1 MKTLKLLSLLLFVPL
16 VFHAQKSL
24 TGLWIGTLSNDS
36 TTIRKDQSF
45 EIALTQYKEKVYGYS
60 RSTFIINDTLYY
72 ILKRVKGTID
82 GEICEVKDDE
92 IVSYNFRG
100 HLNKGVKVTT
110 TFRRNLQDSA
120 WHLAGE
126 WKTNKTKKFYS
137 ISGKVDL
144 KEEADYEKS
153 KIFPHLEEL
162 KIDKELEFYAAS
174 KKPVPVA
181 DTKLAAVTKKE
192 EKQQT
197 QTIIA
202 KTEPQNSPGLP
213 SNSIAKEQKK
223 DIGNPSSATPEIKQ
237 QATVVTKEK
246 TQKAS
251 EEAIASSTIK
261 KSDLPASTL
270 PAEQK
275 KNVDA
280 EISKPE
286 IKKQDIIVKRSEPVP
301 VALPSQKAPVAD
313 TRVAVTKKEQQT
325 PPTPTRTE
333 PQKSSELP
341 SNTIVK
347 EQKKDIGNPSSTA
360 PEIKQQGTAVTK
372 EETQK
377 ASEEAIASSTIKKS
391 VLPASTLPAEQKKNV
406 GAEIPKPEIK
416 KQDVIVKRSGPVSAT
431 ETIEP
436 KTETKKI
443 DPSSI
448 AKSTEKNKVITREV
462 LQPEFKIPSAA
473 AFVEQRKTVAPQVVE
488 FKSDSLELKL
498 YDNGEIDGDT
508 VSVLLNGEILLTKQG
523 LKASAIKK
531 TIYIQPG
538 SNEITLVLYAEN
550 LGKYPP
556 NTGLLVVHDGEDV
569 YQVRFSADLQ
579 QNASVIFRRKK

>member
-36 TTIRKDQSF
+36 TTMRKDQSF

-100 HLNKGVKVTT
+100 RLDKGIKVTT

-137 ISGKVDL
+137 ISGKVNL
-144 KEEADYEKS
+144 KEEANYEKS

-162 KIDKELEFYAAS
+162 KIDKELEFYVTS
-174 KKPVPVA
+174 KKPAPPVA
-181 DTKLAAVTKKE
+181 ETRVPTVTKKE

-197 QTIIA
+197 QPIIA
-202 KTEPQNSPGLP
+202 KAEPQKSPGLP

-223 DIGNPSSATPEIKQ
+223 DIGNPSSTTPEIKQ
-237 QATVVTKEK
+237 QGIAVTREE

-261 KSDLPASTL
+261 KSVLPASSL

-280 EISKPE
+280 EIPKPE

-301 VALPSQKAPVAD
+301 VAASSQGSPVAD

-325 PPTPTRTE
+325 QPTPTRTE
-333 PQKSSELP
+333 PQKLSELP
-341 SNTIVK
+341 SYTIAK

-360 PEIKQQGTAVTK
+360 PEIKQQGTVVTK

-406 GAEIPKPEIK
+406 GAEMPKPEIK
-416 KQDVIVKRSGPVSAT
+416 NQDIISEPVPAT

-436 KTETKKI
+436 KTETKKP
-443 DPSSI
+443 DPASI
-448 AKSTEKNKVITREV
+448 AKSTEENKVITRET
-462 LQPEFKIPSAA
+462 LQPEFKISSAA
-473 AFVEQRKTVAPQVVE
+473 AFVEQRKTVVPQVVE

-508 VSVLLNGEILLTKQG
+508 VSILLNGEILLTKQG

-579 QNASVIFRRKK
+579 QNAAVIFRRKK